1 MAGKKTVA
9 ERQPRRFDRNLHL
22 FHFVCVPFNET
33 AVLAEHENVNH
44 VATMGWKNCQ
54 RVLIELSDTRDLA
67 GLCTAKYRRYHA
79 TNVLSIKSKESR
91 TWRF

>member
-9 ERQPRRFDRNLHL
+9 ERQRRRFDRNSRL
-22 FHFVCVPFNET
+22 FHFVRVPFNET
-33 AVLAEHENVNH
+33 TVLAEHENVNH

-67 GLCTAKYRRYHA
+67 ARCTAKYRRYHA
-79 TNVLSIKSKESR
+79 TNVLSIESKE
-91 TWRF
+91 